1 MRIGL
6 MTGVDRLRPRA
17 ERIAGLVADAQA
29 VEAAGFS
36 SVWLTQPSGY
46 FDALTIAAILGAATS
61 RIELGTAIVP
71 VQTRHPLTMAQ
82 QALTA
87 QAAAGGRFTLGIG
100 ASHHWIVEDQLGLVY
115 ERPAALVR
123 DYLEVLDAAFAG
135 PGTVSVTNSSF
146 AVNVP
151 FDVLDPTPMPVV
163 VAALAP
169 VMLGVAGTH
178 ACGTILWMADER
190 SIAEHVAP
198 RIQQAARLAG
208 RAEPRII
215 AGIPV
220 ALCSAGE
227 ADGAR
232 EHTSDLLGRAARSP
246 NYVRLL
252 ERGDADD
259 VGGTMAVGDESAVLD
274 RLKRYRDAGA
284 TDLAVQVVALGADP
298 EARQASRRRTMEF
311 LASLCPQV

>member
-1 MRIGL
+1 
-6 MTGVDRLRPRA
+6 
-17 ERIAGLVADAQA
+17 
-29 VEAAGFS
+29 
-36 SVWLTQPSGY
+36 
-46 FDALTIAAILGAATS
+46 
-61 RIELGTAIVP
+61 
-71 VQTRHPLTMAQ
+71 
-82 QALTA
+82 
-87 QAAAGGRFTLGIG
+87 
-100 ASHHWIVEDQLGLVY
+100 
-115 ERPAALVR
+115 
-123 DYLEVLDAAFAG
+123 
-135 PGTVSVTNSSF
+135 
-146 AVNVP
+146 
-151 FDVLDPTPMPVV
+151 
-163 VAALAP
+163 
-169 VMLGVAGTH
+169 VAGTH

-227 ADGAR
+227 VDGAR
-232 EHTSDLLGRAARSP
+232 GYTSDLLGRAARSP